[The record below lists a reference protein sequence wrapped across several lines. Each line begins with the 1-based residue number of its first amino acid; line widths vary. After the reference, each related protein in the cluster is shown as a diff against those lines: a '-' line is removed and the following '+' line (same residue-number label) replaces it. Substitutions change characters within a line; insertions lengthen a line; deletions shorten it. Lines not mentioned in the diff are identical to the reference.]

1 MSLSIYELT
10 IPALFRGF
18 NVLSSYVGKASE
30 FVRTHD
36 IDPNTLLQARL
47 APDMLSFTGQIQRAS
62 DQSKNGI
69 ARITGVEAP
78 RFEDTEAS
86 FEDLQE
92 RIGKTIAFLS
102 SINEFSFEGASSRPI
117 DIKFRSIN
125 GLFTG
130 ATYTTSILL
139 PDFYFH
145 VATAHAILR
154 SQGVTIGKT
163 ERIHP
168 THPPIG

>member
-102 SINEFSFEGASSRPI
+102 SINEFSFE
-117 DIKFRSIN
+117 
-125 GLFTG
+125 
-130 ATYTTSILL
+130 
-139 PDFYFH
+139 
-145 VATAHAILR
+145 
-154 SQGVTIGKT
+154 
-163 ERIHP
+163 
-168 THPPIG
+168 